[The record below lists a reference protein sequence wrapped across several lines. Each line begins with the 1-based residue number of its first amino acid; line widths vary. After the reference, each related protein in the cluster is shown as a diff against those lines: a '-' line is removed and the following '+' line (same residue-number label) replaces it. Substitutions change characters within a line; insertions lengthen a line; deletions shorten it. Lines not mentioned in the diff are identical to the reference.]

1 MHELCHFWDHA
12 GSSSAHSCW
21 TSAFPL
27 QMDQKTQIVS
37 ASLSLCSFSLY
48 SPVGAP
54 PRLPQNPCKDV
65 GRSLMSRTVSEGNT
79 LESAQMYLCS
89 SHVPC
94 HTLNPKSVP
103 FLLWDSQHVSSPV
116 FLSSVLSVQQH
127 CSYLRTLRTPQE
139 HLDAALRAPMEF
151 LPPWDNFSETK
162 SHSKN

>member
-1 MHELCHFWDHA
+1 MPLL
-12 GSSSAHSCW
+12 GSCW
-21 TSAFPL
+21 ELICSLLLDFCLSLADGPEDT
-27 QMDQKTQIVS
+27 IVS

-79 LESAQMYLCS
+79 LESAQMYLELCS

-139 HLDAALRAPMEF
+139 HLDAALGAPMEF
-151 LPPWDNFSETK
+151 LPPWDNFSVTK